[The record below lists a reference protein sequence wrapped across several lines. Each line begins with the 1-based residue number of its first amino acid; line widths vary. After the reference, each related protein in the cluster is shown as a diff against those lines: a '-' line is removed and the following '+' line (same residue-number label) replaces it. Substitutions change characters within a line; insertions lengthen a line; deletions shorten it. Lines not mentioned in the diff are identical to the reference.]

1 VVDLGS
7 AELTL
12 GEVGGEGLSLE
23 TRSQASTGETNRFVE
38 KFTGGRTPRLE
49 GVGRVKPVSCWAQAS
64 GAGDLPSR

>member
-1 VVDLGS
+1 MDLGS

-49 GVGRVKPVSCWAQAS
+49 GVGRVKPVSC
-64 GAGDLPSR
+64 